1 MTDVTIYAAPLP
13 EGPEASHRLLRRA
26 AVLAAPQLTDC
37 TLARQAQESPGFPP
51 RRSCTSASRTAAG
64 AGSARSRTRRSG
76 STCRRTGP
84 AGRWRLR
91 GGFSRRRR
99 PNGCA
104 RAAKRRFLT
113 SGARR
118 RAGSNTPAAAFP
130 PCRRR
135 SSLRRTASFP
145 PARTCGCSCCRSSTG
160 IRCACVRRMPR
171 GSRCENCKA
180 TPHNCVFALRRIFS
194 VNPAV

>member
-1 MTDVTIYAAPLP
+1 MAQYALVKCNINGKDVEKIVDVR
-13 EGPEASHRLLRRA
+13 AS
-26 AVLAAPQLTDC
+26 LTDMLRNDFRL
-37 TLARQAQESPGFPP
+37 TSVTVSYTHLESPGSPL

-84 AGRWRLR
+84 AGRWRSR

-130 PCRRR
+130 PCRRPVSYTHLDVYKR
-135 SSLRRTASFP
+135 QP
-145 PARTCGCSCCRSSTG
+145 E
-160 IRCACVRRMPR
+160 R
-171 GSRCENCKA
+171 GA
-180 TPHNCVFALRRIFS
+180 FWVGHNSKS
-194 VNPAV
+194 VT